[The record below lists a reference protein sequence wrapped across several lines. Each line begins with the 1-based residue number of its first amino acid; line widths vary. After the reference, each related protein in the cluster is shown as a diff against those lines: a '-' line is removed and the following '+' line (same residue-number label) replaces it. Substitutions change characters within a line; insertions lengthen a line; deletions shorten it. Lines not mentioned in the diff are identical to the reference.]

1 MFENARTGKLEIR
14 IAISRSCRA
23 VDSGHSRPRFQ
34 ARWRQQPILQ
44 RMSQSLPPQITA
56 DSPCF
61 IIAEA
66 GVNHNGDLALA
77 KQLVLAAKES
87 GADAVKFQTFQAKH
101 LVTADAPQAEYQ
113 AKNSGVTESQFDMLK
128 RLELPLEAFA
138 ELNRYCQEL
147 GILFM
152 STAFDEESSDF
163 LAGLGMPIF
172 KIPSGEL
179 TNLPLLR
186 HIARHG
192 KPMIV
197 STGMG
202 TLDEVAEAVETIR
215 AAGNDDITVLHCVS
229 NYPAPPESVNLRAM
243 DAMRA
248 ALGVPIGYSDHTMG
262 IEASVIAVAAGAKVI
277 EKHFTLDCE
286 MPGPDHKASLEPA
299 DLAEMVRSIR
309 RVEILLGSGLK
320 QPSEAE
326 LAVAKIVRRSVVA
339 QTPIPAGTTITEDML
354 VLRRPGTG
362 IPPAKFHE
370 VPGRRALVD
379 IAEGS
384 MIRWED
390 LA

>member
-1 MFENARTGKLEIR
+1 M
-14 IAISRSCRA
+14 S
-23 VDSGHSRPRFQ
+23 DSKP
-34 ARWRQQPILQ
+34 L
-44 RMSQSLPPQITA
+44 ITPE
-56 DSPCF
+56 SPCF

-66 GVNHNGDLALA
+66 GVNHNGSLDLA
-77 KQLVLAAKES
+77 KKLVLAAKEA

-138 ELNRYCQEL
+138 ELNRYCQEQ
-147 GILFM
+147 GIMFM
-152 STAFDEESSDF
+152 STAFDEESADY
-163 LAGLGMPIF
+163 LHALGMPVF

-179 TNLPLLR
+179 TNHPLLR
-186 HIARHG
+186 HIARYG
-192 KPMIV
+192 RPMIV

-202 TLDEVAEAVETIR
+202 TLDEVEEAVSTIR
-215 AAGNDDITVLHCVS
+215 AAGNHDITVLHCVT
-229 NYPAPPESVNLRAM
+229 NYPTPPQDVNLRAM
-243 DAMRA
+243 GAMQT
-248 ALGVPIGYSDHTMG
+248 ALGVPIGFSDHTMG
-262 IEASVIAVAAGAKVI
+262 IEASVIAVAAGARVI
-277 EKHFTLDCE
+277 EKHFTLDCN

-309 RVEILLGSGLK
+309 RVEVLLGCGLK
-320 QPSEAE
+320 QPSAAE

-339 QTPIPAGTTITEDML
+339 QCAIPAGTVITESMI

-362 IPPAKFHE
+362 IPPARFHE
-370 VPGRRALVD
+370 VPGKTARED

-384 MIRWED
+384 IIRWEE

>member
-1 MFENARTGKLEIR
+1 MNMSIT
-14 IAISRSCRA
+14 S
-23 VDSGHSRPRFQ
+23 HSH
-34 ARWRQQPILQ
+34 
-44 RMSQSLPPQITA
+44 
-56 DSPCF
+56 CF

-66 GVNHNGDLALA
+66 GVNHNGDLTIA

-113 AKNSGVTESQFDMLK
+113 SKNSGVIESQFDMLK

-138 ELNRYCQEL
+138 ELNRYCQDL
-147 GILFM
+147 GIMFM
-152 STAFDEESSDF
+152 STAFDEDSSDF
-163 LAGLGMPIF
+163 LAELGMPIF

-192 KPMIV
+192 KPMII

-215 AAGNDDITVLHCVS
+215 STGNDNITVLHCVS

-243 DAMRA
+243 HAMQTT
-248 ALGVPIGYSDHTMG
+248 LGVPIGYSDHTMG
-262 IEASVIAVAAGAKVI
+262 IEASIIAVAAGAKVI
-277 EKHFTLDCE
+277 EKHFTLDCA

-299 DLAEMVRSIR
+299 TLAEMVRSIR
-309 RVEILLGSGLK
+309 RAEVMLGSGLK
-320 QPSEAE
+320 QPHEAE
-326 LAVAKIVRRSVVA
+326 IAVAKIVRRSVVA
-339 QTPIPAGTTITEDML
+339 VSAIPAGTTITDSML

-362 IPPAKFHE
+362 IPPAKLHE
-370 VPGRRALVD
+370 IPGRRAQVD